1 MGRMVTIGLVLTALA
16 GVAAAAPG
24 QGSPEEARALAIQAA
39 ALLRD
44 YGPDKAFP
52 LFNTGVAP
60 WHDRDLFVTVRD
72 SGGRF
77 VAHGDNIALVGLSI
91 LDLHDID
98 GKAFTRE
105 ALAIPDAGW
114 VKYKWRNPATD
125 TVEPRSSYTVR
136 VGDYIVEAGAYA
148 R

>member
-1 MGRMVTIGLVLTALA
+1 MKRMVTIGLVLTAL
-16 GVAAAAPG
+16 GRVDAAASG
-24 QGSPEEARALAIQAA
+24 QGTPEEARTLAIQAA

-72 SGGRF
+72 STGRF
-77 VAHGDNIALVGLSI
+77 VAHGDNIALVGLSV
-91 LDLHDID
+91 LDLRDID
-98 GKAFTRE
+98 GKPFTRE

-114 VKYKWRNPATD
+114 VKYKWRNPVTD
-125 TVEPRSSYTVR
+125 SAEPRSSYTVR